1 MNRRRAARYGAVQA
15 LYQLEA
21 GGAPVDL
28 VIGEFHAHRLADL
41 SEPLEIDSEAPE
53 VDREWFQ
60 TITRGAWRRAPELD
74 PLIEARLASGW
85 SLDRL
90 GFLIRAVLR
99 AGTFE
104 LAERQDVPARV
115 VISEYVGL
123 AHDFLPREDAGFINA
138 VLDGLAKDLRPEP
151 ELAEP
156 GRGG

>member
-21 GGAPVDL
+21 GGASVDL
-28 VIGEFHAHRLADL
+28 VVGEFHAHRLTDL
-41 SEPLEIDSEAPE
+41 SEPLELATKAPE

-60 TITRGAWRRAPELD
+60 TVTRGAWRRAAELD
-74 PLIEARLASGW
+74 PLIEGRLASGW

-90 GFLIRAVLR
+90 GFLVRAVLR

-104 LAERQDVPARV
+104 LAERQEVPARV

-123 AHDFLPREDAGFINA
+123 AHDFLPHEDAGFVNA

-156 GRGG
+156 GRDA

>member
-28 VIGEFHAHRLADL
+28 VVGEFHAYRLADL
-41 SEPLEIDSEAPE
+41 LDPLELEGEPPA

-60 TITRGAWRRAPELD
+60 TVTRGAWRRASELD
-74 PLIEARLASGW
+74 PMIEARLASGW

-90 GFLIRAVLR
+90 GFLVRAVLR
-99 AGTFE
+99 AGAFE
-104 LAERQDVPARV
+104 LAERHDVPARV

-123 AHDFLPREDAGFINA
+123 AHDFLSKDDTGFVNALLDA
-138 VLDGLAKDLRPEP
+138 LAKDLRPEP
-151 ELAEP
+151 ELAAPEGP
-156 GRGG
+156 A

>member
-15 LYQLEA
+15 LYQLEV
-21 GGAPVDL
+21 GGAAVDL

-41 SEPLEIDSEAPE
+41 LDPLELEGEAPE

-60 TITRGAWRRAPELD
+60 TVTRGAWRRSAELD

-90 GFLIRAVLR
+90 GYLVRAVLR

-104 LAERQDVPARV
+104 LAERLDVPPRV
-115 VISEYVGL
+115 VINEYVGL
-123 AHDFLPREDAGFINA
+123 AHDFLPREDAGFVNA
-138 VLDGLAKDLRPEP
+138 VLDRLAGELRPDDESVRR
-151 ELAEP
+151 AADA
-156 GRGG
+156 